1 MNIKF
6 LAVAL
11 SFISAISLSLVSC
24 SDDPGVENY
33 YTSTKEYASDYLL
46 NRSQYSDYV
55 QILQRARGESGSL
68 RLVDLLGTYGSYTVF
83 APTNEAIQIYLA
95 SKGYTKIEQLSDAD
109 CDTIALNSIIE
120 QAYFTT
126 DVCDGTYSTAN
137 MLAQYLSITSDTLKD
152 AQGNYD
158 LTPGG
163 EYQLALH
170 INASSLLTHYDD
182 SVSNGVVHTVDR
194 VVLTN
199 TDFLPDFVER
209 DSAISLY
216 SAAIK
221 ATHLADSL
229 RKYIDDTYTVGAD
242 SIDYTNDALT
252 FPTATE
258 SDNVAYMEKRYFK
271 FTLFAVKDEI
281 LEEKYGIKTLD
292 DLDAK
297 AHELYDP
304 MYPEDAN
311 ITDYTDRRNALNRF
325 ISYHLLDRYG
335 SYYSLT
341 AVDGEKSTLAV
352 NWNRRKMDITDWYE
366 TMMPY
371 SIIKCS
377 YPSGS
382 AEGLYINRRGVQ
394 SRPDERGIFV
404 RGAKLS
410 KPSEM
415 GVANTCVN
423 GIYHYIDDIIAY
435 DDQTQN
441 VVCNDR
447 MRIDATTLSPD
458 FMSNGPLNQAARG
471 HYTATNYENGKYG
484 TYDQT
489 TNRNNKNWS
498 SGFKPGS
505 ARNFTYDS
513 NTHLHVRPR
522 VLSFWSYQGDEVTIL
537 GVFDFTVKL
546 PPVPKGTY
554 ELRLFTCVDFTSRGI
569 IQVYIDGVPQGIPFD
584 MRPSGTILFGWQS
597 DSSLGDEDAIAA
609 ADKAYHNNGWMKG
622 PKSYYSATSE
632 SGGTQGQCF
641 RDAANTIRK
650 VLGNFVSD
658 GKTEHYVRFQQKLE
672 GSLTNAMNFD
682 FLELVPSSVYN
693 NEYYAEDR
701 W

>member
-371 SIIKCS
+371 SILKCS